1 MSNLIGMYRDVAPI
15 VDAIIVFF
23 LIYRVFVLIKGTRAV
38 PMLIGLLALIL
49 LYFVSQESVL
59 GLATFNWILEKFIG
73 SLFLIVV
80 VVFQADIRRALVAF
94 GGAQF
99 LSNFR
104 SAAQAQVLDEIVKVS
119 FQLSAQKIGALMI
132 IERDA
137 NLDAYMEDAVKIDAR
152 VTKELVYSIFVPDRQ
167 NPLHD
172 GAVIIRGGRLAAG
185 GVFLPMS
192 GNPRLD
198 RAFGT
203 RHRAALGISE
213 ETDAVVVAVSEERGI
228 VSVAVDGRL
237 EEASTDEWL
246 RARLSELLLRKVSL
260 AIPRIPPASDPPPP
274 ASN

>member
-152 VTKELVYSIFVPDRQ
+152 VPSSF
-167 NPLHD
+167 
-172 GAVIIRGGRLAAG
+172 GAGDSLPAA
-185 GVFLPMS
+185 FS
-192 GNPRLD
+192 CR
-198 RAFGT
+198 
-203 RHRAALGISE
+203 
-213 ETDAVVVAVSEERGI
+213 
-228 VSVAVDGRL
+228 
-237 EEASTDEWL
+237 
-246 RARLSELLLRKVSL
+246 
-260 AIPRIPPASDPPPP
+260 
-274 ASN
+274 